1 MQNLLVLSDSDRQ
14 MIADLKAEVKRMTE
28 LKIPDVLVSGREA
41 ARLMGVT
48 SNTISAWV
56 RQKKL
61 TKRTIGGATGIPL
74 SDLMRLKT
82 RREA

>member
-1 MQNLLVLSDSDRQ
+1 MVSLILSDSDRK
-14 MIADLKAEVKRMTE
+14 MIAELRTEVQRMTE
-28 LKIPDVLVSGREA
+28 MKIPDVLVSGKEA

-61 TKRTIGGATGIPL
+61 SKRTMGGATGIPL
-74 SDLMRLKT
+74 SELMKLKT